1 MNTLQSKF
9 GDMFKC
15 VHGLINET
23 KSSDA
28 HSHTSPGTQAY
39 HLILR
44 HHKIKDITHQ
54 FDKIDPKVFI
64 IALDK
69 DDIFRILI
77 TVVHTSRIFSRNN
90 LWMCKTKFTN
100 DKLTLVCKPNWLWLT

>member
-39 HLILR
+39 QHILT
-44 HHKIKDITHQ
+44 HHQEPRLTITFLH
-54 FDKIDPKVFI
+54 
-64 IALDK
+64 
-69 DDIFRILI
+69 IFRYLGLPS
-77 TVVHTSRIFSRNN
+77 HSQTSQNKRYYSSI
-90 LWMCKTKFTN
+90 
-100 DKLTLVCKPNWLWLT
+100 